1 MVLTDGKTYFITDVE
16 ADIDSLR
23 YKTAIITLLANGFET
38 GKIQTVLVDEVT
50 SNSIVIISPEPKSL
64 KAYSEDGCY
73 CSEQSEGKL
82 TFSVEKT
89 PSSNLKV
96 NILIMN

>member
-1 MVLTDGKTYFITDVE
+1 MATIAYNGIIYGNNTVELTKTEYDALSSVVLTDGKTYFITDVE

-50 SNSIVIISPEPKSL
+50 SNSIV
-64 KAYSEDGCY
+64 
-73 CSEQSEGKL
+73 
-82 TFSVEKT
+82 
-89 PSSNLKV
+89 
-96 NILIMN
+96 